1 MDKNLEK
8 YGLNKIDNSE
18 YATQRSVKNKRR
30 MYLREQ
36 IKIFSEEIDAIDEEQ
51 RNTFN
56 ISLELG
62 IDLTSSY
69 DINELKI
76 GDKILF
82 YSLSG
87 GYYGLF
93 EGIYERYEGYASV
106 KDIKLVYHPKNV
118 DGCSHRVGF
127 NEIIKILKE

>member
-1 MDKNLEK
+1 MVFVVCVGTSFLDCNEF
-8 YGLNKIDNSE
+8 
-18 YATQRSVKNKRR
+18 
-30 MYLREQ
+30 
-36 IKIFSEEIDAIDEEQ
+36 IKAC
-51 RNTFN
+51 
-56 ISLELG
+56 ISL
-62 IDLTSSY
+62 SFSF
-69 DINELKI
+69 